1 MKFDAVIIGGGLSGL
16 LCGLKLNQYGLS
28 CAIVSRGQSGL
39 FFASGSLDLLST
51 LPDGTPVSDTQAG
64 LRALAQQAPEHPY
77 VRIGTDKVMDYARQA
92 QELLMESGVPML
104 GQPEYPHRRITPLGT
119 RRAAW
124 LSPPEVPVD
133 SLAGQR
139 IRVVGISSFADF
151 QPQLAAA
158 GLAREGAL
166 VDTVEITLPELDV
179 LRENPTEFRSANIA
193 RLLENEAMWTVLR
206 AALLPLAREAD
217 ALFMPACFGLNDYSL
232 YSWLQRELPCPL
244 YLLPTLPP
252 SVPGMRI
259 HNQLQRHF
267 IKTGG
272 IWMAGDEVTQVEHQ
286 QGLVTAV
293 RTRNHGDIAL
303 RPRFTVLASGS
314 FFSNG
319 LIAGREN
326 IREAVLGLDVM
337 QSTSR
342 TDWYHSDFFQPQ
354 PWQQFGV
361 TTDASLRP
369 ALNAERFSNLF
380 ATGAVLGGFDPIA
393 QGCGGGVCA
402 VTALHVAQQIVAG
415 GAQ

>member
-16 LCGLKLNQYGLS
+16 LCGLTLNQHGLS

-39 FFASGSLDLLST
+39 FFASGSLDLLSA
-51 LPDGTPVSDTQAG
+51 LPDGTAVKETETG
-64 LRALAQQAPEHPY
+64 LRDLARQAPDHPY
-77 VRIGTDKVMDYARQA
+77 VRIGTEKVLDYARQA
-92 QELLMESGVPML
+92 QRLLAESGIPMV
-104 GQPEYPHRRITPLGT
+104 GQPERPHQRITPLGT

-139 IRVVGISSFADF
+139 IRLVGISGFADF

-158 GLAREGAL
+158 GLTREGAL

-179 LRENPTEFRSANIA
+179 LRDNPTEFRSANIA
-193 RLLENEAMWTVLR
+193 RLLETEAMWTVLR
-206 AALLPLAREAD
+206 SALLPLAQEAD
-217 ALFMPACFGLNDYSL
+217 ALFMPACFGLNDYRL
-232 YSWLQRELPCPL
+232 FTWLQRELPCPL
-244 YLLPTLPP
+244 FLLPTLPP

-259 HNQLQRHF
+259 HGQLQRQF

-272 IWMAGDEVTQVEHQ
+272 IWMAGDEVTRVEHQ
-286 QGLVTAV
+286 QGQVTAIH
-293 RTRNHGDIAL
+293 TRNHGDIAL

-319 LIAGREN
+319 LIAGREG

-337 QSTSR
+337 QSASR
-342 TDWYHSDFFQPQ
+342 ADWYRSDFFAPQ

-369 ALNAERFSNLF
+369 AIQGQRFTNLF
-380 ATGAVLGGFDPIA
+380 ATGAVLGGFDPVA

-402 VTALHVAQQIVAG
+402 VTALHVARQIVDG
-415 GAQ
+415 GGQ

>member
-16 LCGLKLNQYGLS
+16 LCGLALNQHGLS

-39 FFASGSLDLLST
+39 FFASGSLDLLSA
-51 LPDGTPVSDTQAG
+51 LPDGTPVSDTGAG
-64 LRALAQQAPEHPY
+64 LDALARQAPEHPY

-92 QELLMESGVPML
+92 QSLLAESGIAMI
-104 GQPEYPHRRITPLGT
+104 GQPEHPHQRITPLGT

-124 LSPPEVPVD
+124 LSPPEVPLG
-133 SLAGQR
+133 SLTGQR
-139 IRVVGISSFADF
+139 IRVVGISGFADF

-158 GLAREGAL
+158 GLAKEGAR
-166 VDTVEITLPELDV
+166 VDTAEIILPELDV
-179 LRENPTEFRSANIA
+179 LRDNPTEFRSANIA
-193 RLLENEAMWTVLR
+193 RLLETEAMWTTLR
-206 AALLPLAREAD
+206 DALLPQALGAD
-217 ALFMPACFGLNDYSL
+217 ALFMPACFGLNDSRL
-232 YSWLQRELPCPL
+232 FNWLQRELPCPL
-244 YLLPTLPP
+244 FLLPTLPP

-259 HNQLQRHF
+259 HSQLQRQF

-272 IWMAGDEVTQVEHQ
+272 IWMAGDEVTHIEHQ
-286 QGLVTAV
+286 HGEVTAV

-319 LIAGREN
+319 LIASREG
-326 IREAVLGLDVM
+326 IRETILGLDVM
-337 QSTSR
+337 QSASR

-369 ALNAERFSNLF
+369 ALQGQRFNNLF

>member
-16 LCGLKLNQYGLS
+16 LCGLKLNQHGLN

-39 FFASGSLDLLST
+39 FFASGSLDLLSA

-64 LRALAQQAPEHPY
+64 LCALARQAPDHPY
-77 VRIGTDKVMDYARQA
+77 VRIGTDKVMGYARDA
-92 QELLMESGVPML
+92 QRLLADSGIPMT
-104 GQPEYPHRRITPLGT
+104 GRPEHSHQRVTPLGT

-139 IRVVGISSFADF
+139 IRVVGISGFADF

-179 LRENPTEFRSANIA
+179 LRDNPTEFRSANIA
-193 RLLENEAMWTVLR
+193 RLLETEDMWAVLLN
-206 AALLPLAREAD
+206 ALAPLAREAD
-217 ALFMPACFGLNDYSL
+217 ALFMPACFGLNDYRL
-232 YSWLQRELPCPL
+232 FNWLRRELPCPL
-244 YLLPTLPP
+244 FLLPTLPP

-259 HNQLQRHF
+259 HSQLQRQF

-272 IWMAGDEVTQVEHQ
+272 IWMAGDEVTQVEHD
-286 QGLVTAV
+286 QGQVMAIH
-293 RTRNHGDIAL
+293 TRNHGDIAL

-319 LIAGREN
+319 LIADRER

-337 QSTSR
+337 QSASR
-342 TDWYHSDFFQPQ
+342 ADWYRSDFFQPQ

-369 ALNAERFSNLF
+369 ALNGQRFSNLF
-380 ATGAVLGGFDPIA
+380 ATGAVLGGFDPVA

-402 VTALHVAQQIVAG
+402 VTALHVAEQILAG
-415 GAQ
+415 GVQ